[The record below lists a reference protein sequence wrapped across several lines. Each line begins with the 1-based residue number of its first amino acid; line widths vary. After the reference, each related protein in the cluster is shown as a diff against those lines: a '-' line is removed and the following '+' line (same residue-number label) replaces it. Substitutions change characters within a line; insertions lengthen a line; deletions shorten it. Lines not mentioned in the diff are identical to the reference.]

1 MKREGENVT
10 ELYTL
15 IEDIKE
21 YEMSMYSMFTHE
33 QITEKRK
40 RISELEA
47 EK

>member
-1 MKREGENVT
+1 MT

-21 YEMSMYSMFTHE
+21 YEMSMYSYFTQD

-40 RISELEA
+40 RVSELEA
-47 EK
+47 DK